1 MARVIFND
9 AALQR
14 LLHSEQGPVAAD
26 LARRAINVESQAKL
40 NATGQNGGPRVR
52 TGRLRASI
60 RHELGVDSRGLFA
73 RIGSNVEYAR
83 YVEEGTEPHRIV
95 AGAVTGQSKKKA
107 LHWKGAR
114 HPVLAVN
121 HPGNRAYPYLSPA
134 LVAARL

>member
-1 MARVIFND
+1 VTRVIWNEI
-9 AALQR
+9 ALAK
-14 LLHSEQGPVAAD
+14 LLEGPEGEVAKD
-26 LARRAINVESQAKL
+26 LLRRAINVESQAKI
-40 NATGQNGGPRVR
+40 NASGSNGGPKVR

-60 RHELGVDSRGLFA
+60 RHQLERDSHGLVA

-95 AGAVTGQSKKKA
+95 ARRKKA
-107 LHWKGAR
+107 LHWKGAA

-121 HPGNRAYPYLSPA
+121 HPGSRARPYLRPA

>member
-1 MARVIFND
+1 MARVVFND
-9 AALQR
+9 LALQR
-14 LLHSEQGPVAAD
+14 LLEGPEGQVAVD
-26 LARRAINVESQAKL
+26 LERRAINVESQAKV
-40 NATGQNGGPRVR
+40 NATGANGGPRVQ

-60 RHELGVDSRGLFA
+60 RHQLDRDARGLVA

-83 YVEEGTEPHRIV
+83 YVEEGTEPHRIL
-95 AGAVTGQSKKKA
+95 AGALTGRSSKKA

-121 HPGNRAYPYLSPA
+121 HPGTRARPYLSTA

>member
-1 MARVIFND
+1 MARVVFND
-9 AALQR
+9 AALQQ
-14 LLHSEQGPVAAD
+14 LLTSPDGPVARD
-26 LARRAINVESQAKL
+26 LLRRAINVETQAKL
-40 NATGQNGGPRVR
+40 NATGQNGGPRVQ

-60 RHELGVDSRGLFA
+60 RHQLDSDSRGMVA

-83 YVEEGTEPHRIV
+83 YVEEGTEPHRIT
-95 AGAVTGQSKKKA
+95 AGALTGRSSKKA

-121 HPGNRAYPYLSPA
+121 HPGSRARPYLMPA

>member
-1 MARVIFND
+1 MPRIVFND
-9 AALQR
+9 RALRQ
-14 LLHSEQGPVAAD
+14 LLEGPDGPVAAD
-26 LARRAINVESQAKL
+26 LLRRAINVESQAKV
-40 NATGQNGGPRVR
+40 NATGQNGGPRVQ

-60 RHELGVDSRGLFA
+60 KHQLDRDSRGLVA

-83 YVEEGTEPHRIV
+83 YVEEGTEPHRIT
-95 AGAVTGQSKKKA
+95 AGILTGRSTKKA

-121 HPGNRAYPYLSPA
+121 HPGSRARPYLRPA

>member
-1 MARVIFND
+1 MARVVFND
-9 AALQR
+9 AALQQ
-14 LLHSEQGPVAAD
+14 LLTGEQGPVARD
-26 LARRAINVESQAKL
+26 LLRRAVNVESQAKI
-40 NATGQNGGPRVR
+40 NATGQNGGPRVQ

-60 RHELGVDSRGLFA
+60 RHQLDSDSRGLVA

-83 YVEEGTEPHRIV
+83 YVEEGTGPHRIV
-95 AGAVTGQSKKKA
+95 PVNKKA

-121 HPGNRAYPYLSPA
+121 HPGTRARPYLRTA

>member
-1 MARVIFND
+1 VARIVFND
-9 AALQR
+9 AALQQ
-14 LLHSEQGPVAAD
+14 LLDSPEGPVAAD
-26 LARRAINVESQAKL
+26 LLRRAVNVESQAKL
-40 NATGQNGGPRVR
+40 NATGQNGGPRVQ

-60 RHELGVDSRGLFA
+60 RHQLDRDGRGLVA

-95 AGAVTGQSKKKA
+95 PVNKKA
-107 LHWKGAR
+107 LHWKGAP

-121 HPGNRAYPYLSPA
+121 HPGSRARPYLSTA